1 MLMIVGIYWVFKW
14 KFNDVRYYA
23 EELKRAKN
31 LCFSKKSI
39 YHNIYKKK
47 IIIPP
52 QDGSGPQ
59 GQSIQIPNQVKEPG
73 NGLESESGQVLRRA
87 DKSVELDG

>member
-1 MLMIVGIYWVFKW
+1 MQKSLKEQRIFAFPRRAYTIIYT
-14 KFNDVRYYA
+14 
-23 EELKRAKN
+23 
-31 LCFSKKSI
+31 
-39 YHNIYKKK
+39 KKK
-47 IIIPP
+47 KIIPP